1 MTTLLAQRAD
11 SATPLVLNEE
21 DLVARSAAVIQ
32 AAGYQLVPIARP
44 IGPWSILAVCGQ
56 GFLLVSV
63 VRDGWPSLLGHLWG
77 HPHGWP
83 VNTRRLIHCW
93 TDKPLPEALSL

>member
-1 MTTLLAQRAD
+1 MSTLAQRAD
-11 SATPLVLNEE
+11 SPAPLVLNEE

-32 AAGYQLVPIARP
+32 AGGYQLVPIGRP

-63 VRDGWPSLLGHLWG
+63 VRDAWPSTLGHLWG
-77 HPHGWP
+77 PRPAGP
-83 VNTRRLIHCW
+83 
-93 TDKPLPEALSL
+93 